1 MGRGPGVRV
10 IGSHSIQLDFRW
22 KGLRLRPRVRL
33 QATKANVRYCEAW
46 KRRIEDEIALKT
58 FVWEK
63 HFPHI
68 PNPCASESAAK
79 FREYCLAYVAS
90 LAGQIQPETI
100 KEYGQ
105 CVEIVARGLG
115 NPSIE
120 RADRPKF
127 REWISKQKLSKNR
140 IDNLLTP
147 VRGALK
153 QAVEDGALAK
163 NPLEGFEVRRIKTGT
178 EREIDPFTP
187 DEVELLAGTD
197 LGGLWTF
204 WAWTGLRSGEIIGLR
219 WGDVASKRESIAVR
233 RAVRLGRTKVPKTAA
248 GTRVLLLL
256 EPARRAL
263 ASLDQGPEDGA
274 VFRNPNTG
282 EGWHEAKALNRA
294 FARACKAAGVR
305 RRYVYQLR
313 HTFAT
318 WALSSGENP
327 AWIANQMGHTDVQII
342 YDHYGK
348 WMPGLDKQAGSR
360 MVAAVLPS
368 ACLTGEESSGIQWKA
383 PRRALAK

>member
-1 MGRGPGVRV
+1 MRV
-10 IGSHSIQLDFRW
+10 IGPDSIQLDFRW
-22 KGLRLRPRVRL
+22 KGARHRPRVRL
-33 QATKANVRYCEAW
+33 QATKANIRYCEAW
-46 KRRIEDEIALKT
+46 KRRIEDEIALNT

-63 HFPHI
+63 HFPQH
-68 PNPCASESAAK
+68 PNPCALQSATK
-79 FREYCLAYVAS
+79 FREYCLAYVAG
-90 LAGQIQPETI
+90 LAGQVQPETI
-100 KEYGQ
+100 KEYEQ
-105 CVEIVARGLG
+105 CIEIVARGLG
-115 NPSIE
+115 NPSLE

-127 REWISKQKLSKNR
+127 REWVSKQTLSKNR

-153 QAVEDGALAK
+153 QALEDDAIEK

-178 EREIDPFTP
+178 EKEIDPFTP
-187 DEVELLAGTD
+187 EEVEALAGTD

-219 WGDVASKRESIAVR
+219 KSDVELGGSRVTVR
-233 RAVRLGRTKVPKTAA
+233 RAVRRGRTKTPKTAA
-248 GTRVLLLL
+248 GTRVVDVM
-256 EPARRAL
+256 EPARRSVSHL
-263 ASLDQGPEDGA
+263 IEGDDGPL
-274 VFRNPNTG
+274 FRNPVTG
-282 EGWHEAKALNRA
+282 RDWHEAKALNRA

-327 AWIANQMGHTDVQII
+327 VWIAKQLGHTDVQII

-348 WMPGLDKQAGSR
+348 WMPGLDQKAGSR
-360 MVAAVLPS
+360 MQSAVSPKARGGRRVA
-368 ACLTGEESSGIQWKA
+368 
-383 PRRALAK
+383 